1 MNPLSLLLS
10 AWRSVQW
17 AFIQVRHYA
26 ARHLFISSVV
36 GVVIVGGAW
45 VAYSTATKANAQ
57 TLYVLGSV
65 STSTIISSLS
75 ESGQVSTTNTVDI
88 KPEVSGTITWV
99 GVKAGQSVRAGQ
111 AIASIDNTSAL
122 QAVNDAKR
130 TLAADEL
137 QYQQSQAQAPVNYQN
152 DQQALVTAQD
162 NLATEYNTAYNDL
175 SGLYLDLPTAMT
187 QANDVLYGYDF
198 DTRRGQWNMD
208 YLLNLFPS
216 ATAQELSTLQS
227 FHDLA
232 KNNYT
237 TANSAYVTAVNT
249 YKDTTRTSDTA
260 TIDAL
265 LAQSVSMTT
274 AVAQSLQS
282 GLNFYGNASDLAQIY
297 TNSKAPQSFSS
308 VQSNTRSSLSTVN
321 GDISTLLNDKK
332 ALDSAK
338 QAIVNAQQTLTL
350 DKVGNPDGTNPISLQ
365 VSQNSIQKEKEDL
378 ATQEANL
385 AKYTIVA
392 PFAGVISAVDA
403 QVGDSAGSAA
413 VASVI
418 SKSQI
423 AQLNVNEVDAAKLK
437 LGQKATLTF
446 DAIDGLTLTG
456 TVAEIDSVG
465 AVSQGVVS
473 YALQIAFDAQSP
485 QVKPGMTVN
494 ADIQTAVAQDV
505 LAVPSSAVKTI
516 NGQSYVLA
524 FDPPLEVSGTGAG
537 VASAVPPV
545 QIPVTT
551 GISDNSNIE
560 ITSGLTVGQQVVV
573 STRSS
578 APTVK
583 ATATSGGAGGKAG
596 GNATFIGGGGG
607 GAVIRG
613 L

>member
-17 AFIQVRHYA
+17 AFIQVRHHA
-26 ARHLFISSVV
+26 ARHLFTSSVV
-36 GVVIVGGAW
+36 GVCLVGGAW
-45 VAYSTATKANAQ
+45 LAYSSATKANAQ
-57 TLYVLGSV
+57 TLYVLGTV
-65 STSTIISSLS
+65 STSTIVSSLA

-88 KPEVSGTITWV
+88 KPQVSGTITWV
-99 GVKAGQSVRAGQ
+99 GVKAGQTVRAGQ
-111 AIASIDNTSAL
+111 AIAGIDNTSAL

-130 TLAADEL
+130 SLAADEL
-137 QYQQSQAQAPVNYQN
+137 QYQQSSAQAPVNYQN

-162 NLATEYNTAYNDL
+162 NLATDYNTAYNDL
-175 SGLYLDLPTAMT
+175 SSLYLDLPAAMT
-187 QANDVLYGYDF
+187 QANEALYGYDF
-198 DTRRGQWNMD
+198 DTHRGQWNMD
-208 YLLNLFPS
+208 FLLNLFPS

-227 FHDLA
+227 FHDFA

-237 TANSAYVTAVNT
+237 TANSAYIAAVNI
-249 YKDTTRTSDTA
+249 YKNTTRTSDTA
-260 TIDAL
+260 TIDSL

-297 TNSKAPQSFSS
+297 TNSKLPSSFSS

-321 GDISTLLNDKK
+321 GDITTLLNDKK
-332 ALDSAK
+332 TLDSAK
-338 QAIVNAQQTLTL
+338 QAIINAQQTLTL

-365 VSQNSIQKEKEDL
+365 VSQNSIEKEKEDL

-385 AKYTIVA
+385 ADYTIVA
-392 PFAGVISAVDA
+392 PFAGVISAVDVQA
-403 QVGDSAGSAA
+403 GDSAGSAA
-413 VASVI
+413 VASIV
-418 SKSQI
+418 SHSQI
-423 AQLNVNEVDAAKLK
+423 AQLSVNEVDAAKLK

-456 TVAEIDSVG
+456 TVAEIDPVG
-465 AVSQGVVS
+465 TVSQGVVS
-473 YALQIAFDAQSP
+473 YALQIAFDTQNP

-494 ADIQTAVAQDV
+494 ANIQIAVAQDV
-505 LAVPSSAVKTI
+505 LAAPSSAVKTI

-524 FDPPLEVSGTGAG
+524 FDPPLTSTGTSAG
-537 VASAVPPV
+537 VASATAPV

-560 ITSGLTVGQQVVV
+560 ITSGLTAGQQIVA

-578 APTVK
+578 APTIK
-583 ATATSGGAGGKAG
+583 AAASAATTGRAGAAGG
-596 GNATFIGGGGG
+596 FGGG
-607 GAVIRG
+607 GAIRIG
-613 L
+613 G